1 MKRALVT
8 GISGQ
13 DGSYLTDLL
22 LERGYD
28 VYGLV
33 RRKSKSLPL
42 RRSEDIVKI
51 YGDMTDMASLVKAIK
66 ESDPEEIYNLAAQSH
81 VGLSFKQP
89 VYTTDVNA
97 CGVVRLLEAVK
108 EYNKDIKIYQASTSE
123 MFGKLSEIAT
133 ENTPFH
139 TRSPYGA
146 SKLFAHNIC
155 NIYRESYNMFICCG
169 ILFNHE
175 SPRRGK
181 NFVTR
186 KIAKG
191 IVDIAYGN
199 LDTLY
204 LGNLNSMRD
213 WGYAGDYVKA
223 MWLMMQ
229 QSDPDDYVIATG
241 EAHSVR
247 EFVNHCVDR
256 MGLDITWGGE
266 GLKEIG
272 IIEDKCNGCFK
283 GTVQVSEKFF
293 RPNDVTYLKGD
304 PSRARHE
311 LNWYPAESFEDLV
324 HMMVDEEVDK
334 LNALY

>member
-1 MKRALVT
+1 
-8 GISGQ
+8 
-13 DGSYLTDLL
+13 
-22 LERGYD
+22 
-28 VYGLV
+28 
-33 RRKSKSLPL
+33 
-42 RRSEDIVKI
+42 
-51 YGDMTDMASLVKAIK
+51 
-66 ESDPEEIYNLAAQSH
+66 
-81 VGLSFKQP
+81 
-89 VYTTDVNA
+89 
-97 CGVVRLLEAVK
+97 
-108 EYNKDIKIYQASTSE
+108 
-123 MFGKLSEIAT
+123 
-133 ENTPFH
+133 
-139 TRSPYGA
+139 
-146 SKLFAHNIC
+146 
-155 NIYRESYNMFICCG
+155 
-169 ILFNHE
+169 
-175 SPRRGK
+175 
-181 NFVTR
+181 
-186 KIAKG
+186 
-191 IVDIAYGN
+191 
-199 LDTLY
+199 
-204 LGNLNSMRD
+204 MRD